1 MLRNMSK
8 KIRARGSRQA
18 DAQKKPAWLPHCS
31 GPRKQH
37 FKTRP
42 PRQQQLSLEV
52 SSAWRDRKKHL
63 MIGLPSYLGSKP
75 TRDRGANERGG
86 VPRAKTCLLKKRY
99 NTNRRRFV
107 HYTLLEKLPA
117 PHTASGHRTC
127 TGHILKAP
135 VLHRVQ
141 HVLPKYC
148 TIAIEFPSLTV

>member
-18 DAQKKPAWLPHCS
+18 DAQKKLAWLPHCS

-52 SSAWRDRKKHL
+52 SSAWRGRKKHL
-63 MIGLPSYLGSKP
+63 MVGLPSYLGSKP
-75 TRDRGANERGG
+75 TRDIGASERGG
-86 VPRAKTCLLKKRY
+86 VPRAKTCLFKKRY
-99 NTNRRRFV
+99 NTHRRRFV

-117 PHTASGHRTC
+117 PHTPSGHRTC

-141 HVLPKYC
+141 HELPKYR
-148 TIAIEFPSLTV
+148 TIAIEFPNLTV

>member
-1 MLRNMSK
+1 VLRNMSK

-63 MIGLPSYLGSKP
+63 MIGFPSYWGSKP
-75 TRDRGANERGG
+75 TRDRGAHERGG
-86 VPRAKTCLLKKRY
+86 MPRAKTCLLKKRY
-99 NTNRRRFV
+99 HTNRRRLHFFRKIARASQGRGPSNL
-107 HYTLLEKLPA
+107 HWTDPQG
-117 PHTASGHRTC
+117 PGTASCTTRT
-127 TGHILKAP
+127 P
-135 VLHRVQ
+135 
-141 HVLPKYC
+141 
-148 TIAIEFPSLTV
+148 

>member
-63 MIGLPSYLGSKP
+63 MIGFQSYLGSKP

-107 HYTLLEKLPA
+107 HYIFLKNCPRL
-117 PHTASGHRTC
+117 
-127 TGHILKAP
+127 TGS
-135 VLHRVQ
+135 R
-141 HVLPKYC
+141 
-148 TIAIEFPSLTV
+148 AIELALDISSRPRYCLVYNTYSLGTVPLLSNFQISV